1 MKTHTPIIIHFSAKG
16 CIWYSSVIRTNT
28 KNCCSRVKYQR
39 LNETTRKYSNLTLFS
54 VLLIVIAVRSPCATL
69 IRRCSTSSVRATAGA
84 VTFSRSF
91 TDELW
96 GRIMARILLVRSC
109 VLCFSRVVTEPFE
122 YSILDIE
129 KEDDQHIRLSAFVSS
144 VSKITCALNS
154 SDSDPAQ
161 MAFEEQSNTRFY
173 VRTKQKTPLTFYVEY
188 LRASEQRLF
197 CKISGLLYDPYHV
210 EYFKSQPL
218 QVSCSGLGRK

>member
-1 MKTHTPIIIHFSAKG
+1 
-16 CIWYSSVIRTNT
+16 
-28 KNCCSRVKYQR
+28 
-39 LNETTRKYSNLTLFS
+39 
-54 VLLIVIAVRSPCATL
+54 
-69 IRRCSTSSVRATAGA
+69 
-84 VTFSRSF
+84 
-91 TDELW
+91 
-96 GRIMARILLVRSC
+96 MARILLVRSC

-173 VRTKQKTPLTFYVEY
+173 VRTRQKTPLTFYVEY